1 MARLRSAGGGRSVPP
16 AEPPSGDDDRT
27 AEPDA
32 DPEVIAKTICLRL
45 LTVRARTRAELHE
58 ALTARAVPEAAST
71 KVLDR
76 LTEVG
81 LVDDNAFAA
90 SYVSS
95 RQRDRGLAVREISRQ
110 LRDKGVDEAVIT
122 AAVGVIDSETEA
134 DAARQLVVR
143 KLPSMNRLTAEVKTR
158 RLVGMLAR
166 KGYSPAMAFQIV
178 REVVRSDPGAGVGDD
193 TAWLA

>member
-1 MARLRSAGGGRSVPP
+1 MPP
-16 AEPPSGDDDRT
+16 AEPDSDHDRA

-32 DPEVIAKTICLRL
+32 DPEAVARTICLRL
-45 LTVRARTRAELHE
+45 LTVRARTRAELGE
-58 ALTARAVPEAAST
+58 ALAARAVPEAAAT

-81 LVDDNAFAA
+81 LIDDQAYAT

-122 AAVGVIDSETEA
+122 AAVSDVDADAEA
-134 DAARQLVVR
+134 AAARQLVVR
-143 KLPSMNRLTAEVKTR
+143 KLRSMGRLAPEVKTR

-166 KGYSPAMAFQIV
+166 KGYPPAMAFQIV
-178 REVVRSDPGAGVGDD
+178 RATVGESADQAAAAD

>member
-1 MARLRSAGGGRSVPP
+1 M
-16 AEPPSGDDDRT
+16 
-27 AEPDA
+27 
-32 DPEVIAKTICLRL
+32 
-45 LTVRARTRAELHE
+45 
-58 ALTARAVPEAAST
+58 
-71 KVLDR
+71 LDR

-81 LVDDNAFAA
+81 LVDDSAFAA
-90 SYVSS
+90 GYVSS

-122 AAVGVIDSETEA
+122 AAVSGIDGDAEA

-143 KLPSMNRLTAEVKTR
+143 KLRSMDRLTAEVKTR

-166 KGYSPAMAFQIV
+166 KGYPPAMAFQVV
-178 REVVRSDPGAGVGDD
+178 REGVGSGTGAAVADD